1 MGIFE
6 NAQILCF
13 VLKICHNF
21 KSYQTM
27 LTFSNLVFC
36 IIRYNFSLSNIYIVS
51 HLHAINDL
59 WIFLNLNFW

>member
-1 MGIFE
+1 MRIFE
-6 NAQILCF
+6 SAQILCF

-27 LTFSNLVFC
+27 LTFSNLIFY

-51 HLHAINDL
+51 HLHVTKDL
-59 WIFLNLNFW
+59 WIFF